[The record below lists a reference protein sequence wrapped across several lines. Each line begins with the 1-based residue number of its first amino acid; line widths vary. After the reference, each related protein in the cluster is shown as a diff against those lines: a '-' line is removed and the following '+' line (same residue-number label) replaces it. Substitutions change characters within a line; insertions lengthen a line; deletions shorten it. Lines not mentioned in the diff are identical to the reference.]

1 MAYFLTP
8 EEVSPIEAIIRN
20 RINFC
25 FRFLVALF
33 FNYQTFD
40 FMFSPVWIHGY
51 IWSLNQKVDLELSTK
66 SAGDIFQHQ
75 LSICGY
81 SERIIYSTLLV
92 FIIWIFLLISGFRN
106 NRTVW
111 RLLRLSIMIGVL
123 TAILRCLQMKQRLYS
138 AIHEGFYAYF
148 LIFSTGLILTLQVNE
163 RITVSSMELKSD
175 EVPLIIKPNVA
186 MFTPKKLL

>member
-1 MAYFLTP
+1 MEYLLSP
-8 EEVSPIEAIIRN
+8 EEISPTEAIIRQ

-25 FRFLVALF
+25 IRLAIALF

-40 FMFSPVWIHGY
+40 FLFSPVWIHGY
-51 IWSLNQKVDLELSTK
+51 IWSLNQKIDLELSTK

-75 LSICGY
+75 LSVCGY

-92 FIIWIFLLISGFRN
+92 FIIWIFLLISGFHNN

-111 RLLRLSIMIGVL
+111 QLLQLSVMIGVL
-123 TAILRCLQMKQRLYS
+123 TANLRCLQMKQRLYS

-148 LIFSTGLILTLQVNE
+148 LTFITGLILTLQVNE
-163 RITVSSMELKSD
+163 RINVSSMEVKLDK
-175 EVPLIIKPNVA
+175 
-186 MFTPKKLL
+186 TPSITKFNLVSKTKKLL